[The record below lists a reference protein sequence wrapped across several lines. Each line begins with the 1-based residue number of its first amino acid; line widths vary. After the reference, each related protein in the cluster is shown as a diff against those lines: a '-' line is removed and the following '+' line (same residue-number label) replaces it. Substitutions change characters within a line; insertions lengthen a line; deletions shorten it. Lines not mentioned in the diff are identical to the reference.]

1 MRQALSYPREVATVT
16 RREATAHE
24 ARALANPIRLR
35 ILRLL
40 RDGSHTNAEIA
51 ERLGIQPATTLH
63 HVRTLVR
70 AGSLAPDTERP
81 GPNGIT
87 EKPYRD
93 TGKSW
98 TLNVSEGTSRRRI
111 STAVLEAFTAEV
123 AEVGG
128 RLETSTRLSFKLN
141 EASYQELVSRL
152 TEIFDEFDARADVD
166 GRPYALFL
174 AIHRRPRRRRQPQ
187 G

>member
-1 MRQALSYPREVATVT
+1 VATVI
-16 RREATAHE
+16 RREATADE

-51 ERLGIQPATTLH
+51 ERLGMQPATTLH
-63 HVRTLVR
+63 HVRSLVR
-70 AGSLAPDTERP
+70 AGFLAPDAERP

-98 TLNVSEGTSRRRI
+98 TVSVSEGASSRRI
-111 STAVLEAFTAEV
+111 STAVLDAFAAEV
-123 AEVGG
+123 AEIGG
-128 RLETSTRLSFKLN
+128 QLDSSTRLALRLN
-141 EASYQELVSRL
+141 AASYEELTTRL
-152 TEIFDEFDARADVD
+152 GEVFDEFDARQDAD

-174 AIHRRPRRRRQPQ
+174 AIHRRPKRRRRPR
-187 G
+187 